1 MVTDFLG
8 HFRCLFMRPAP
19 SRNLE
24 QALADWSSGQP
35 PGRRTLTEDREVLD
49 PMRGWVKE
57 RNIAGKHGTRPNPG
71 VLPLLQRRTRAR

>member
-1 MVTDFLG
+1 MATDFLE

-24 QALADWSSGQP
+24 QALADWNSGRP
-35 PGRRTLTEDREVLD
+35 PSRRIVTVHREVLD

-57 RNIAGKHGTRPNPG
+57 PVVAGMHGTGPNPG
-71 VLPLLQRRTRAR
+71 LRPSLQHRPRSR